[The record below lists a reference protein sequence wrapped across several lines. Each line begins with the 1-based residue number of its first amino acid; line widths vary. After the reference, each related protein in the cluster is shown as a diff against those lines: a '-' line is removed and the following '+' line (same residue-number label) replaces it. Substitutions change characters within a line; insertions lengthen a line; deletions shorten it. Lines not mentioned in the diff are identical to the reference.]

1 MEKLILGLW
10 NQMSIMNSK
19 TKGVVLISILLVVLL
34 LSAVAVTF
42 GNKYLLSLKRSQ
54 YIDFQS
60 LSLNSFRN
68 IESLS
73 YRIIDD
79 EYRFNSKKLSK
90 NNPIINNQIYFNFDN
105 TEIIGNISDASNCF
119 NINSMVLLKDG
130 NYLENT
136 KTTDAFRR
144 LMNSFDI
151 EDNLI
156 EEIIDQIIDWIDK
169 DSNPRT
175 YGLEDYYYSGP
186 LHNPREY
193 SGMRLFISIDE
204 LKSIPAVK
212 NMEWQIFKNHF
223 CALPSNTNLSFNINT
238 LTKKDNLLL
247 SSIYPNID
255 IADAEYII
263 DNIPMEGF
271 ENNDNF
277 QKAFPEFDFSLSY
290 GNIAFTSKI
299 FKLNT
304 IIKSDDFSASSQSI
318 INYENNKNS
327 YIISRIYNGI

>member
-10 NQMSIMNSK
+10 NQISIMNSK

-119 NINSMVLLKDG
+119 NINSMVLSKDG

-136 KTTDAFRR
+136 QTTNAFRR
-144 LMNSFDI
+144 LMNSYDI

-156 EEIIDQIIDWIDK
+156 EEIIDQIIDWIDR
-169 DSNPRT
+169 DSNPRA

-204 LKSIPAVK
+204 LKSIPAIK
-212 NMEWQIFKNHF
+212 NVEWQIFKNHF
-223 CALPSNTNLSFNINT
+223 CTLPSNTSLSFNINT
-238 LTKKDNLLL
+238 LTKKDNYLL

-271 ENNDNF
+271 ENNDNL

>member
-90 NNPIINNQIYFNFDN
+90 NNPILNNQIYFNFDN

-136 KTTDAFRR
+136 QTTNAFRR

-156 EEIIDQIIDWIDK
+156 EEIIDQIIDWIDR
-169 DSNPRT
+169 DSNPRA

-212 NMEWQIFKNHF
+212 NIEWQIFKNHF
-223 CALPSNTNLSFNINT
+223 CALPSNTSLSFNINT

-247 SSIYPNID
+247 SSIYPNVD

-271 ENNDNF
+271 ENNDNL